1 MENLDSA
8 KRVVE
13 DLFAKY
19 AQDPY
24 MLEKTHNYICNQ
36 LPGIL
41 ENIKTT
47 HEQRVQRIEIMT
59 NDQDRFIE
67 SFLTNNQYFYVPTT
81 ETYFF
86 YDGNSYQ
93 ISTEDGILHHVLST
107 ISRNTN
113 LMSWKQRTRIYV
125 MKRIRDNHLF
135 STIPN
140 SETIQSVLRMFYPTL
155 FSSKTE
161 VKYFLTVLGDN
172 IKKKNNKVTH
182 FIDIR
187 AKSFLKELNQIC
199 QQLFGANLNQ
209 TFRYKYYDHDY
220 QASRILRI
228 NEAVNDDDYWV
239 SFLSKYALD
248 ILCVACHYSNR
259 FGNSDEY
266 AAEKSN
272 DSELRDMVFALKETN
287 PTDMVDK
294 FIQAYIQISGRV
306 ASIQIAG
313 VDSRVPHMT
322 WKDVQYL
329 WNKFLDAN
337 YLPAI
342 MFQQTMKNLM
352 IGRLGDYYR
361 AETDSFLGITS
372 EFLPNIQLFL
382 QYWTDTIVA
391 DMTETDFEIEELAAL
406 YNKWLSDQDIPDG
419 PPGGGK
425 RLNDKQIVD
434 IITHFFPHIEVGREK
449 YISHIRS
456 TLWDKHLDIQVAL
469 EELKDH
475 IIRTNYVK
483 YGGESGDSEAIETE
497 FMAQTI
503 SIYDAYQFYCRFY
516 GGQANKLIVN
526 KTYFE
531 KYVLENLADY
541 VLDNTFITMD
551 WVVSRNR

>member
-1 MENLDSA
+1 MDSA
-8 KRVVE
+8 KQVIQ
-13 DLFAKY
+13 DLFTKY
-19 AQDPY
+19 ADNPY
-24 MLEKTHNYICNQ
+24 MLERTNNYICNQ
-36 LPGIL
+36 LPALL
-41 ENIKTT
+41 ENMKTN
-47 HEQRVQRIEIMT
+47 HEERVQRIEVMT

-81 ETYFF
+81 ETYFL
-86 YDGNSYQ
+86 YDGNNYH
-93 ISTEDGILHHVLST
+93 ISTEDGILHHVLSM

-135 STIPN
+135 TTIPN

-187 AKSFLKELNQIC
+187 AKSLLKELNQIC
-199 QQLFGANLNQ
+199 QQFFGANLNQ

-220 QASRILRI
+220 QSSRILRI
-228 NEAVNDDDYWV
+228 NEAVNDEDYWI

-272 DSELRDMVFALKETN
+272 DLELRNMVFALKETN
-287 PTDMVDK
+287 PGDMIDK
-294 FIQAYIQISGRV
+294 FIKEYIQISGRV
-306 ASIQIAG
+306 ASIQITA
-313 VDSRVPHMT
+313 VDVRVPHMT

-342 MFQQTMKNLM
+342 MFQQTMKNL
-352 IGRLGDYYR
+352 IIERLNDYYR
-361 AETDSFLGITS
+361 AETDSFQGITS
-372 EFLPNIQLFL
+372 EFLPNIQMFL
-382 QYWTDTIVA
+382 RYWTETIVT
-391 DMTETDFEIEELAAL
+391 DMTETDFEIEEVVAL
-406 YNKWLSDQDIPDG
+406 YNRWLSDMDSHEDCTT
-419 PPGGGK
+419 GGGK
-425 RLNDKQIVD
+425 RLNDKQIID
-434 IITHFFPHIEVGREK
+434 IITHFFPQMEIERDK

-456 TLWDKHLDIQVAL
+456 TLWDKPMDIQIAL
-469 EELKDH
+469 EELKQH
-475 IIRTNYVK
+475 ILKTNYVK
-483 YGGESGDSEAIETE
+483 YGGHREGDDDDTKEME
-497 FMAQTI
+497 FMTQTI
-503 SIYDAYQFYCRFY
+503 SIFDAYHFYCRFY
-516 GGQANKLIVN
+516 GNKMIVN
-526 KTYFE
+526 KNYFE
-531 KYVLENLADY
+531 KYILENLTDY
-541 VLDNTFITMD
+541 IIENTFITMD
-551 WVVSRNR
+551 WVIRSTK